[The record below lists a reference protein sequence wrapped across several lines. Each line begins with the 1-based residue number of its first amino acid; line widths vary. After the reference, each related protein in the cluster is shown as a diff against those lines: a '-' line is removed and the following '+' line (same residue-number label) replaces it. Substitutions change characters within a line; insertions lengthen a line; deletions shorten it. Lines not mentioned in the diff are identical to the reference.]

1 MTLYLGP
8 GWMPVT
14 RKQEQDMSTLPVKGL
29 RLDKKSG
36 QFVQTKPAYRTKN
49 KALKT
54 ARLAK
59 AWAEKSK
66 VNQKDKP

>member
-29 RLDKKSG
+29 RLNKKSG
-36 QFVQTKPAYRTKN
+36 QVVQTKTTYRGRN

-66 VNQKDKP
+66 AKP